1 MTTLLQNSLSTTT
14 PIAQECLRLLAS
26 FLRTCPDW
34 APTTVQLQF
43 LITWSLSD
51 VEEAAQ
57 QNAAFALLRGVVKR
71 RLVVPE
77 VFDVMSK
84 VEDLMIR
91 SQVSNLSAEIIRHGL
106 QTPLHVYLVLHNPGG
121 F

>member
-1 MTTLLQNSLSTTT
+1 M
-14 PIAQECLRLLAS
+14 
-26 FLRTCPDW
+26 
-34 APTTVQLQF
+34 QLQF

-71 RLVVPE
+71 RFVVPE
-77 VFDVMSK
+77 VYDVMSK

-91 SQVSNLSAEIIRHGL
+91 SQVSNLTAESIDDGP
-106 QTPLHVYLVLHNPGG
+106 QTPLSVYLIFTPISNQMVFLAITPQANP
-121 F
+121 

>member
-1 MTTLLQNSLSTTT
+1 MTTLLQNSPATTT

-34 APTTVQLQF
+34 APTTAQLQF
-43 LITWSLSD
+43 LVTWSLSD
-51 VEEAAQ
+51 IEEAAQ

-71 RLVVPE
+71 KLVVPE
-77 VFDVMSK
+77 VYDVMGK

-91 SQVSNLSAEIIRHGL
+91 SQVQLLTA
-106 QTPLHVYLVLHNPGG
+106 GG
-121 F
+121 NSD